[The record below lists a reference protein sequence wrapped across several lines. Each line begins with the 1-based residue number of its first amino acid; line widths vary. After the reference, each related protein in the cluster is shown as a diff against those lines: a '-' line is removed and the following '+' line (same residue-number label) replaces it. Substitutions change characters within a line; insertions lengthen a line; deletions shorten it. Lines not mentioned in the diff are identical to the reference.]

1 MKNEI
6 WEIITDEPVIL
17 CGDGRNDSR
26 GFSAKYGMYALME
39 QHLDIIT
46 DLEIVDKRQTGGIS
60 TNMEVLGLKIMERL
74 VGQIIVSEIVTD
86 ASTAIIA
93 LVKKMKGNRS

>member
-1 MKNEI
+1 M
-6 WEIITDEPVIL
+6 
-17 CGDGRNDSR
+17 CGDGRNESP

-39 QHLDIIT
+39 QHLNIII

-60 TNMEVLGLKIMERL
+60 TNMEVLGLKKIMERL
-74 VGQIIVSEIVTD
+74 VGQIIVSE
-86 ASTAIIA
+86 TAVIA